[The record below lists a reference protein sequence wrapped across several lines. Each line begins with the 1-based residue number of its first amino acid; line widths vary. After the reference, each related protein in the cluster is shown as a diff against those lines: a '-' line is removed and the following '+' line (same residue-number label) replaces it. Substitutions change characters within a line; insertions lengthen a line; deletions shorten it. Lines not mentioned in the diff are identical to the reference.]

1 MDFLN
6 WVMDFFFFF
15 FFKEEVLIMEWYP
28 TVKHKGKNKGRIS
41 EQEFKTKKENADVSC
56 LEMITSRG

>member
-6 WVMDFFFFF
+6 WVMDIFFF

>member
-1 MDFLN
+1 
-6 WVMDFFFFF
+6 
-15 FFKEEVLIMEWYP
+15 MEWYP

>member
-6 WVMDFFFFF
+6 WVMGFFYF